1 MLGFHPKRCWD
12 SLFPIKSWEM
22 NLIAFDVGAQLQASN
37 QYPSALGSLYF
48 QLPGAAQR
56 TYNHSLKEKLEYL
69 HYIALPSKKSPVFL
83 CLDIPVYLTKYFIL
97 TMTHF

>member
-1 MLGFHPKRCWD
+1 
-12 SLFPIKSWEM
+12 M

-56 TYNHSLKEKLEYL
+56 TYNYSLKEKLEYL
-69 HYIALPSKKSPVFL
+69 HYMALPSKKAQFPRVW
-83 CLDIPVYLTKYFIL
+83 IYLFIL
-97 TMTHF
+97 LST